1 MTMRLSTVRSKAG
14 SFVVLSLMLL
24 TATPVIAHHS
34 FDAEYDSKKPATIAG
49 IVTKLDWINPHA
61 YVFIDYKDESGA
73 VRSFRIEMGPP
84 YALVR
89 GGWKRDTVKIGDK
102 VTVEGAALAKDGSNA
117 AGSMQTT
124 SMILASG
131 QKLVMR

>member
-1 MTMRLSTVRSKAG
+1 MKMRIGTFAAISLLLLI
-14 SFVVLSLMLL
+14 VVP
-24 TATPVIAHHS
+24 AFAHHS
-34 FDAEYDSKKPATIAG
+34 FDAEYDSNKPTTITG
-49 IVTKLDWINPHA
+49 VVTKLDWINPHA
-61 YVFIDYKDESGA
+61 YVFIDTKDESGA

-102 VTVEGAALAKDGSNA
+102 VTVTGAAIAKDGSNA

-124 SMILASG
+124 SMTLATG

>member
-1 MTMRLSTVRSKAG
+1 MKLRTVRSKVG
-14 SFVVLSLMLL
+14 SFVAFGLMLL
-24 TATPVIAHHS
+24 AVTPAIAHHS
-34 FDAEYDSKKPATIAG
+34 FDAEYDSKKPMTITG

-73 VRSFRIEMGPP
+73 IRSYRIEMGPP

-102 VTVEGAALAKDGSNA
+102 ITVEAAALAKDGSNA

-124 SMILASG
+124 SMTLASG